1 DFVPLP
7 RLRLFVLVH
16 NQQCRLTELHKFCSL
31 FYFLGDYESAG
42 NPTNASEGSLGPRR
56 VAHVCVAIERR
67 VCTNLGGVVNAG
79 LPGGVCHKA
88 FAHCTLITGGN
99 RRWTC

>member
-1 DFVPLP
+1 
-7 RLRLFVLVH
+7 VLVR
-16 NQQCRLTELHKFCSL
+16 NQQCRLTELHKFCSV

-42 NPTNASEGSLGPRR
+42 NPTNASEGSLGPRGR
-56 VAHVCVAIERR
+56 YVSPAAGPLTMFVRR
-67 VCTNLGGVVNAG
+67 SSVGFAPIFGSVVNAG
-79 LPGGVCHKA
+79 FPGGICHKA